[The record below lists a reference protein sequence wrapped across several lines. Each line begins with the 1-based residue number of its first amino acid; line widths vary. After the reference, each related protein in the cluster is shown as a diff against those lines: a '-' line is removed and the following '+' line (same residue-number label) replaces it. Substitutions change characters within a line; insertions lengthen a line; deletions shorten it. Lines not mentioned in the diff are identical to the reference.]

1 MYLLC
6 RVDAINMHKL
16 RFTLSLLCGMKYKNH
31 VDFEGFFNVF
41 HSEIFIYIM
50 LGAFMPNYQRTY
62 SILNIL
68 RTQQKTLIEK

>member
-50 LGAFMPNYQRTY
+50 LGVSMPN
-62 SILNIL
+62 
-68 RTQQKTLIEK
+68 